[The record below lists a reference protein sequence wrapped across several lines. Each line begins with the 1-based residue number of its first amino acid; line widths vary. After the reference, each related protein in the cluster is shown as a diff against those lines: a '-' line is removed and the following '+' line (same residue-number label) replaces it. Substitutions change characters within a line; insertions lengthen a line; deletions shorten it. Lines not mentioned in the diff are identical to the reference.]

1 MSQGGLWISI
11 HNFHRAPLWKNLQSV
26 FDWYGQVTKG
36 VWGMSRC
43 REAMKDVADCDKS
56 GAGVELPLIPEC
68 PNGETRLW
76 EIIVI
81 VGWIHRPMEANAGN
95 WHISVPVG
103 KEINWDSVSSG
114 ERKRISPNRPS
125 GRGCGHRLGVTKALQ
140 VKLAGKLSRR
150 RWKPCR

>member
-43 REAMKDVADCDKS
+43 REAMKDVADCDKFR
-56 GAGVELPLIPEC
+56 AGVEQPLILKC
-68 PNGETRLW
+68 PNGETRSQ
-76 EIIVI
+76 EIGII
-81 VGWIHRPMEANAGN
+81 SGWIHRPVEANAGN
-95 WHISVPVG
+95 WNISVPVG

-114 ERKRISPNRPS
+114 ERKRISLNRSS
-125 GRGCGHRLGVTKALQ
+125 GRCYGHWLGVTKASQ
-140 VKLAGKLSRR
+140 VKSAGKLSRR
-150 RWKPCR
+150 RW